1 MSEASIV
8 LKAYDQISGTMKS
21 VSGNSKALSKE
32 FEELQTRVKQ
42 LGQKND
48 ALNKSYASVS
58 TQVVEAKK
66 AMKEAETAFKKTGDE
81 ESRLSFEN
89 AKKQYKD
96 LTDAAKAYEEASRG
110 TRKEISNTQ
119 EQMRKLGDSSGFSGG
134 TSWFSD
140 SSLGASLGKAG
151 VFSLLG
157 NSLTGALNAA
167 VESSVGQPLATAL
180 SGTFSGLASGAAMG
194 SIGGVPGM
202 IAGAVIGGAS
212 GLINSATQIFEQKD
226 DAFKSYVQD
235 MYDTV
240 TQEQSDSI
248 TSGSATAA
256 QREQD
261 AIAFNQLL
269 GQGKGDAYLKDLRT
283 MAAST
288 PLEYSDLTSMS
299 KALATGFGTDP
310 SRMLELMKTLGDTGS
325 AVGIDASGMT
335 TMAQALSRMQSSGK
349 ATLEYLNIFQ
359 DRGVDVIGILGKSL
373 GKTQSQIYDMISAG
387 KINGVQAVQAIQ
399 DALGTMYDGAMEK
412 QSQTYTGLE
421 STLED
426 AQTEMDAA
434 YGTGYNETRKKGM
447 QEQIDFLS
455 GESGLQM
462 QKANEAIGAWQASL
476 ENSKEQF
483 VRDAQ
488 EAVLN
493 SDEYKSAMAS
503 GTDEGYAEA
512 GKMLMEAK
520 VKGMNEYNAS
530 DGAQLL
536 LSSEKSLAD
545 SIRDDTSTNDAYW
558 DAGYEKGNWFT
569 RGLAA
574 SIGGKLTNNPLAS
587 GGYYNDVDGKY
598 YDKDGNVVGNQA
610 GSDAFGLSYVPYD
623 NFPALLHQGERVQT
637 AAEARAAQTPR
648 VQVSVT
654 GNEISVRQKSDVD
667 EIADAIARKI
677 ERVLYTRAN

>member
-8 LKAYDQISGTMKS
+8 LKANDQISGIMKS

-119 EQMRKLGDSSGFSGG
+119 EQMRKLGDSSGFGGGFFSGSDIASKLGQAGLIKELGSSLANAAGTLISSNVGLPASTLLGSIASGTISGTAAGSMMGIPLVGAALGAVTGAVSGG
-134 TSWFSD
+134 
-140 SSLGASLGKAG
+140 
-151 VFSLLG
+151 
-157 NSLTGALNAA
+157 
-167 VESSVGQPLATAL
+167 
-180 SGTFSGLASGAAMG
+180 
-194 SIGGVPGM
+194 
-202 IAGAVIGGAS
+202 
-212 GLINSATQIFEQKD
+212 TQIFEQKD

-248 TSGSATAA
+248 TNGSATAA

-299 KALATGFGTDP
+299 KALATGFGKDP

-412 QSQTYTGLE
+412 QSQTFSGVQ

-426 AQTEMDAA
+426 AQTEQDASW
-434 YGTGYNETRKKGM
+434 GIGYNRVKKEGM
-447 QEQIDFLS
+447 QKQINYLNGAS
-455 GESGLQM
+455 GQQM

-483 VRDAQ
+483 IRDAQ

-545 SIRDDTSTNDAYW
+545 SIRDDSSTNDAYW

-598 YDKDGNVVGNQA
+598 YDKDGNVVGSQA
-610 GSDAFGLSYVPYD
+610 SSNAFGLSYVPYD

-654 GNEISVRQKSDVD
+654 GNGISVRQKSDVD
-667 EIADAIARKI
+667 AIADAIARKI